1 MKKFAWFFPVSAG
14 ILWGSVGIFI
24 RSLSG
29 YGMNTATIVGSR
41 TMISVILM
49 LIGIAVIDRNQLKIR
64 LKDLWIFVLASWL
77 GMLGVNLTY
86 NEAVNYVHLSLAAV
100 LLSLSPVYVL
110 ILARVFFKEKITI
123 RKAGCAAL
131 AIFGCSLASGL
142 LESLGGM
149 KLSGYGIFL
158 GVASGVFYAMYSMFT
173 KIAMKRGYSGLT
185 ITFYCMVVIAVTLI
199 PFTDWKILG
208 AYFTEAPA
216 HGVIFMVLHA
226 ICGAVLPYTFY
237 TIGFQYMDAGKV
249 SILAAGEPVAA
260 MVFGIFCFGEIPTA
274 IEFVGLFLT
283 VIAIVLLG
291 MPEKVRSNKTKPK
304 EYDYGRKQ
312 KQHSET
318 A

>member
-1 MKKFAWFFPVSAG
+1 MD
-14 ILWGSVGIFI
+14 
-24 RSLSG
+24 
-29 YGMNTATIVGSR
+29 TATIVGSR

-86 NEAVNYVHLSLAAV
+86 NEAVNYVHLSLAV

-131 AIFGCSLASGL
+131 AVFGCSLASGL
-142 LESLGGM
+142 LENLGGM
-149 KLSGYGIFL
+149 KISGYGTLL
-158 GVASGVFYAMYSMFT
+158 GVASGVFYAMYSLFT

-208 AYFTEAPA
+208 AYFTEAPV
-216 HGVIFMVLHA
+216 HGAIFMILHA

-260 MVFGIFCFGEIPTA
+260 MVFGIFCFREIPAA
-274 IEFVGLFLT
+274 IEFVGLILT

>member
-1 MKKFAWFFPVSAG
+1 MKKVAWFFPVSAG

-24 RSLSG
+24 RSLGG
-29 YGMNTATIVGSR
+29 YGMDTATIVGSR

-49 LIGIAVIDRNQLKIR
+49 LIGIAVIDKSQLKIR

-131 AIFGCSLASGL
+131 AVFGCSLASGL
-142 LESLGGM
+142 LENLGGM
-149 KLSGYGIFL
+149 KISGYGIFL
-158 GVASGVFYAMYSMFT
+158 GVASGVFYAMYSLFT

-208 AYFTEAPA
+208 AYFTEAPV
-216 HGVIFMVLHA
+216 HGAIFMVLHA

-260 MVFGIFCFGEIPTA
+260 MVFGIFCFREIPAA
-274 IEFVGLFLT
+274 IEFVGLILT

-291 MPEKVRSNKTKPK
+291 MPEKVHSNKTKPK

-312 KQHSET
+312 KQYSET